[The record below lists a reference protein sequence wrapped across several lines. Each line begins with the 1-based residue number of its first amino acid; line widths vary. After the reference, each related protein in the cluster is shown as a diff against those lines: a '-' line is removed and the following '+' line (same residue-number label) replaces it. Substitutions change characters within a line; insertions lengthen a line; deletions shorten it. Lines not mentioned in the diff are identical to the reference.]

1 MSHYVENSYT
11 NNVKIYLFTYKY
23 SQLTI
28 FIIFTGLT
36 QNIFQTLFPSFP
48 SFLPCGNCFAERGS
62 FFRDLC
68 VSPNLASVLSHPS
81 VDFMQIYL
89 DYSATTPTRP
99 EAIAIIQ
106 TILTQEWGN
115 PSSLHEWGNRAALVV
130 ETARIQ
136 VAGLINAVPEA
147 IVFTSG
153 GTEADNLAI
162 MGIARFHTFPQH
174 IIISSVEHSAISEP
188 VRMLEN
194 WGWEITRLGVDNKG
208 RVNPEDLKAALRH
221 NTVLVSVIYG
231 QSEVGTVQ
239 PIAELGKITKIHGAL
254 FHTDAVQV
262 AGRLPIDVQTLPVD
276 LLSLSSHKLY
286 GGLGA
291 GALYVRPGVEL
302 ISLLGGGGQ
311 EQGLRSGTQAT
322 PAIAGFGIAAELAG
336 QELAGERLRLIEL
349 RDRLFTN
356 LADVPGL
363 IPTGDRINRLP
374 HHLSFYL
381 EYADGEKISGKTL
394 VRQLNLAGIGI
405 SAGAACHSGKLSPS
419 PILLAMGYSQKASL
433 SGIRLTLGKQ
443 TTEADID
450 WTAMVLKQVLQRLK
464 PDLSLVVNQ

>member
-1 MSHYVENSYT
+1 
-11 NNVKIYLFTYKY
+11 
-23 SQLTI
+23 
-28 FIIFTGLT
+28 
-36 QNIFQTLFPSFP
+36 
-48 SFLPCGNCFAERGS
+48 
-62 FFRDLC
+62 
-68 VSPNLASVLSHPS
+68 
-81 VDFMQIYL
+81 MQIYL

-99 EAIAIIQ
+99 EVIAIIEK
-106 TILTQEWGN
+106 TLTQQWGN

-136 VAGLINAVPEA
+136 VAGLINAVPES
-147 IVFTSG
+147 IIFTSG

-162 MGIARFHTFPQH
+162 MGVARCYTVPQH

-188 VRMLEN
+188 AKMLEN
-194 WGWEITRLGVDNKG
+194 WGWEITRLGVNHQG
-208 RVNPEDLKAALRH
+208 RVNPEDLKAALRD

-231 QSEVGTVQ
+231 QSEIGTVQ
-239 PIAELGKITKIHGAL
+239 PIAELEKITQVHGAL

-302 ISLLGGGGQ
+302 KPLLGGGGQ
-311 EQGLRSGTQAT
+311 EAGLRSGTQAT
-322 PAIAGFGIAAELAG
+322 PAIAGFGVAAELAG
-336 QELAGERLRLIEL
+336 KELEMETGRLIQL
-349 RDRLFTN
+349 RDRLFGI

-363 IPTGDRINRLP
+363 IPTGDKIHRLP

-381 EYADGEKISGKTL
+381 EAADGEKISGKTL

-405 SAGAACHSGKLSPS
+405 SAGAACNSGKLSPS
-419 PILLAMGYSQKASL
+419 PILLAMGYSQKEAL
-433 SGIRLTLGKQ
+433 GGIRLTLGKQ
-443 TTEADID
+443 TTAADID
-450 WTAMVLKQVLQRLK
+450 WTGMVFKQVLER
-464 PDLSLVVNQ
+464 VINIFV